1 LKKIAAMIFALMG
14 WFALVAQLV
23 LMLANRIEPIG
34 ETLIRFFSYFTIL
47 TNTLVAVY
55 FSALALSTKEDGP
68 YKPGLLSAITLYIL
82 VVGLVYQVALR
93 SVWDP
98 QGLQRVVDELLHS
111 VMPVLT
117 LWYWARFE
125 RMAVLAWR
133 QLPFWLIYPF
143 VYLLYLV
150 VRGHFSGFYPYPF
163 MDIGELGWKSVGLN
177 SLIMVGVFALL
188 SVMLIGWAKW
198 RTQQEISHK

>member
-1 LKKIAAMIFALMG
+1 
-14 WFALVAQLV
+14 
-23 LMLANRIEPIG
+23 
-34 ETLIRFFSYFTIL
+34 
-47 TNTLVAVY
+47 
-55 FSALALSTKEDGP
+55 
-68 YKPGLLSAITLYIL
+68 
-82 VVGLVYQVALR
+82 
-93 SVWDP
+93 
-98 QGLQRVVDELLHS
+98 
-111 VMPVLT
+111 
-117 LWYWARFE
+117 
-125 RMAVLAWR
+125 MAGLAWR